1 MITAIPHSAEPLPS
15 WLQQLMGFFP
25 PQKARSILEHE
36 GSEKEFAGE
45 DGAGKGRRG
54 EEKWKVFQKIPF
66 LQMQDAKMCG
76 ILFLQLWNNAL
87 KGAKKQISGAG
98 RRKIREERS

>member
-1 MITAIPHSAEPLPS
+1 M
-15 WLQQLMGFFP
+15 
-25 PQKARSILEHE
+25 
-36 GSEKEFAGE
+36 
-45 DGAGKGRRG
+45 RG
-54 EEKWKVFQKIPF
+54 VVWEEKRGREKKKERFFQKIPF
-66 LQMQDAKMCG
+66 LRMQDAKMCG